1 MRRAPPF
8 RFALMPVLA
17 ALVLGWST
25 GPASAGLF
33 DDEEARKA
41 ILELRSRI
49 SANDEA
55 TKARL
60 TELQQANAQLLEQVQ
75 QLRRSLLD
83 LNTQLEAHRAESAR
97 QRGVQEQLGRDLA
110 DTQKKL
116 QDASVALDQ
125 RLRVI
130 EPQKV
135 TVDGKE
141 FLVAPDE
148 RRAYEQALAQLRT
161 ADFDKAA
168 AALAGFLQRYP
179 YSDYTDSARFW
190 LGNAQYGQK
199 NHKEAIATFRA
210 MVSAAPNHPRAPE
223 ALLAVANSQ
232 AEMKDV
238 RGARRT
244 IEDLLKAYPTSE
256 AAAAGKERLAS
267 LKG

>member
-1 MRRAPPF
+1 MRRPLTFRGALAP
-8 RFALMPVLA
+8 MLA
-17 ALVLGWST
+17 AVTLAWAGS
-25 GPASAGLF
+25 ASAGLF

-41 ILELRSRI
+41 ILDLRSRI
-49 SANDEA
+49 AGNDEA

-60 TELQQANAQLLEQVQ
+60 GELQQANAQLLEQVQ

-83 LNTQLEAHRAESAR
+83 LNTQLESHRAESAR
-97 QRGVQEQLGRDLA
+97 QRGVQEQLTRDLA

-125 RLRVI
+125 RLRTI

-135 TVDGKE
+135 SVDGKD
-141 FLVAPDE
+141 FMVAPEE
-148 RRAYEQALAQLRT
+148 RRAYEQAMAQLRT

-168 AALAGFLQRYP
+168 TALGGFLARYP
-179 YSDYTDSARFW
+179 YSDYGDSARFW

-199 NHKEAIATFRA
+199 NYKDAISTFRA
-210 MVSAAPNHPRAPE
+210 MVTAAPNHPRAPE
-223 ALLAVANSQ
+223 ALLSVANSQ

-244 IEDLLKAYPTSE
+244 IEELLKAYPTSE